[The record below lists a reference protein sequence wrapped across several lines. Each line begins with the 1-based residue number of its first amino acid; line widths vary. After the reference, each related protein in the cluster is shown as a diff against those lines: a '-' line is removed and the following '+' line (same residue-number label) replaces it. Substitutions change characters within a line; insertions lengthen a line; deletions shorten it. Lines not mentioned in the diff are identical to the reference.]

1 MEQEVI
7 IMDNGKPFVP
17 KAELRTFAPTPTL
30 LLANPC
36 QATDSYTTEY
46 NANNSQDGI
55 MFDVIAKTNISIT
68 CFEGN
73 LGNVLGDEMIISIYA
88 KYGSCIGSEN
98 NPSDW
103 NLLGTSD
110 VIIVNGLD
118 VPTYIP
124 ININFVILA
133 GQKAS
138 FYITS
143 TLTGNY
149 PTNYTNGTNGLG
161 SVFSSNNDLSVC
173 EGFGKEYPFS
183 TSYEPRQFNGT
194 IYYNQVKQLTL
205 QGVVRITESG
215 NYNLVL
221 PSNGIPTQ
229 IGLPLQN
236 ADVFIVIETILTPD
250 YIINLFLPKISDF
263 NGGWNPKIY
272 ILNKNPIGDIGSSG
286 VFLNSYVSETYTD
299 YLTTELRTVF
309 QIFGNPTVNIFDNNF
324 WGISGSR

>member
-1 MEQEVI
+1 MKSFKI
-7 IMDNGKPFVP
+7 IF
-17 KAELRTFAPTPTL
+17 
-30 LLANPC
+30 
-36 QATDSYTTEY
+36 
-46 NANNSQDGI
+46 
-55 MFDVIAKTNISIT
+55 IA
-68 CFEGN
+68 
-73 LGNVLGDEMIISIYA
+73 
-88 KYGSCIGSEN
+88 
-98 NPSDW
+98 
-103 NLLGTSD
+103 
-110 VIIVNGLD
+110 
-118 VPTYIP
+118 
-124 ININFVILA
+124 
-133 GQKAS
+133 
-138 FYITS
+138 
-143 TLTGNY
+143 
-149 PTNYTNGTNGLG
+149 
-161 SVFSSNNDLSVC
+161 VFL
-173 EGFGKEYPFS
+173 E
-183 TSYEPRQFNGT
+183 RQFNGT